1 MLRAGNRRTI
11 LPDSVDLNL
20 KLVGLVA
27 SILVLH
33 EGLLEVLRRVEV
45 PGQLLAPK
53 FMQRWLQLILRR
65 RIVIL
70 YLRGVVKIL
79 GMLRLQ
85 LALVC
90 VGTRAQ
96 HVLGQRTGQVHLRL
110 DECLW
115 LLQIDLLGCHG

>member
-20 KLVGLVA
+20 KLVRLVA

-53 FMQRWLQLILRR
+53 LMQLWLQLIL
-65 RIVIL
+65 
-70 YLRGVVKIL
+70 
-79 GMLRLQ
+79 
-85 LALVC
+85 
-90 VGTRAQ
+90 
-96 HVLGQRTGQVHLRL
+96 
-110 DECLW
+110 
-115 LLQIDLLGCHG
+115 